1 MAERAKREQAVIT
14 NLKDAGC
21 DSGLIEQFMEL
32 LENGETESGLSLL
45 AKHRRFLLDC
55 YHADQKR
62 IDCLD
67 YLIFQLKKEHK
78 TGGK

>member
-1 MAERAKREQAVIT
+1 MTERTRQERAVVT
-14 NLKDAGC
+14 NLVDAGC
-21 DSGLIEQFMEL
+21 DNKLIEQFMDYLKTGRKEA
-32 LENGETESGLSLL
+32 GLSLL

-67 YLIFQLKKEHK
+67 YLIYKIKSNE
-78 TGGK
+78 